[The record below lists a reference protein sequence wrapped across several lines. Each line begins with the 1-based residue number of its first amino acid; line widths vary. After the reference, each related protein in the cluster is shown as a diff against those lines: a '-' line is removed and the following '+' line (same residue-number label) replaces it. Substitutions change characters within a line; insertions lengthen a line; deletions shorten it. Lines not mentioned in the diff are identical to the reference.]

1 MSGLADTDVNA
12 SKPSTAS
19 AHEPH
24 CAPHALPAK
33 PRSSARESAAA
44 DGSAKPS
51 RIAIADALLRSS
63 HASQQVWSGLV
74 WSRCGAVAL
83 WALSTGRRSSVCT
96 AAHQRKSAT
105 WWLTAR
111 RVLTAVC
118 TQPHWNFHEGIGFAG
133 IAPLQLAR
141 AERAALERGVSSDG
155 SDRSVL
161 RLRPTHTELID
172 EMLSTAELE
181 QLGLD
186 DPTLDA
192 AREMPCNST
201 TSIIT
206 TSMQHATCR
215 TPRRVRRCSATPADA
230 VRYKPIVQPTVFGF
244 GCCLE
249 P

>member
-105 WWLTAR
+105 LVADGSSCTHSRLHAATLELPRRNRFRWDCSSAAGTCRAGSFRAR
-111 RVLTAVC
+111 R
-118 TQPHWNFHEGIGFAG
+118 
-133 IAPLQLAR
+133 
-141 AERAALERGVSSDG
+141 
-155 SDRSVL
+155 
-161 RLRPTHTELID
+161 
-172 EMLSTAELE
+172 
-181 QLGLD
+181 
-186 DPTLDA
+186 
-192 AREMPCNST
+192 
-201 TSIIT
+201 
-206 TSMQHATCR
+206 
-215 TPRRVRRCSATPADA
+215 
-230 VRYKPIVQPTVFGF
+230 
-244 GCCLE
+244 
-249 P
+249 